1 VRIFPLP
8 LNVCVAALLAVLAL
22 APARADAQTVYGVVV
37 ADATGE
43 PVAGAMVL
51 LADTLGLSRGSALA
65 DSLGRFAI
73 TARTPGRYTLAAE
86 RVGYQSLRPDTVS
99 IPPDSLQVQLRAG
112 SRRITLP
119 PVTARAR
126 SRCAGHLQ
134 ANPQTAVV
142 WEEARKALASTAL
155 LEETGTYEFTA
166 RVDRREVRLR
176 GGRVMSHHTW
186 VRSSTGQPFMTLPP
200 EVLVDGGYVQTD
212 ADSLILYGVGAAVV
226 LSELFLQRH
235 CFGLR
240 DGGAERVGLE
250 FVPIRTR
257 GRPDVRGVLWLDR
270 ATGELR
276 TLEFTYTGLTFRG
289 PVDRLGGE
297 VEFRRIPSGA
307 WIVSR
312 WMVRGPL
319 LTRSGAGELSE
330 IPMAR
335 FRIHALRE
343 TSGEVLAVRG
353 RDGRDV
359 RLVVGRAAAGRSA
372 RSTYGVRKHA
382 LPPAPLPGG

>member
-1 VRIFPLP
+1 MRISPFALKP
-8 LNVCVAALLAVLAL
+8 CIAALLAAVAL
-22 APARADAQTVYGVVV
+22 APTRADAQTVYGVVV
-37 ADATGE
+37 ADDTGE

-73 TARTPGRYTLAAE
+73 TARGPGRYTLAAE
-86 RVGYQSLRPDTVS
+86 RVGYQSLRPDTVG

-126 SRCAGHLQ
+126 GRCAGRLEP
-134 ANPQTAVV
+134 NPQTAVV
-142 WEEARKALASTAL
+142 WEEARKALASAAL
-155 LEETGTYEFTA
+155 LQESGAYEYTS

-176 GGRVMSHHTW
+176 GGPPMSHHVW
-186 VRSSTGQPFMTLPP
+186 VRSSTGSPFITLPP
-200 EVLVDGGYVQTD
+200 EVLVDGGYVQPD
-212 ADSLILYGVGAAVV
+212 ADSLILYGVGPAVV

-240 DGGAERVGLE
+240 DGGAQRVGLE
-250 FVPIRTR
+250 FVPIRTV
-257 GRPDVRGVLWLDR
+257 GLPDVRGVLWLDR

-276 TLEFTYTGLTFRG
+276 TLEFTYTGLAFRG
-289 PVDRLGGE
+289 PVERLGGE
-297 VEFRRIPSGA
+297 LEFRRIPSGA

-312 WMVRGPL
+312 WVVRGPL
-319 LTRSGAGELSE
+319 LTHHAAWALTE

-335 FRIHALRE
+335 FRIRALRE
-343 TSGEVLAVRG
+343 TSGEVLSIHG
-353 RDGRDV
+353 RDGRPV
-359 RLVVGRAAAGRSA
+359 RMVSGRAAAGGEQGRRTATERESA
-372 RSTYGVRKHA
+372 ASF
-382 LPPAPLPGG
+382 PGG